1 MLRILLF
8 VLCMV
13 GYESVID
20 PGADKDSVKS
30 ELIRYLEEGDF
41 DQTVSFAEAAAE
53 FYRKRD
59 DLMDLAGCYMTLGNA
74 YQRMGR
80 YDDAIRNYNLCSET
94 MDRIGGPMAKVNKRY
109 VLNNMAAMYLEMGEY
124 EQAEAM
130 WNRCIASVNEAAP
143 GFLPQYNEDS
153 LRSLDLATYYQN
165 LAEVRLAQAD
175 NDDPNQQ
182 EKIDD
187 AIRFLEQSL
196 DFSERYGAEQ
206 YKIVSRLSGLAKAYF
221 EAGRTIEAQGKA
233 DTAMMMASTVG
244 DQYMMAALHLLKGD
258 MERHLGHNETAEN
271 HYLEA
276 LKMAR
281 ENHFGEFEMEAL
293 SGAYECTKDSQPKRA
308 LAYFTENAVLK
319 DSIYNKEQQALIRDF
334 EVKYKTEEKEHELA
348 LQREKNRQGKRLL
361 ALSVTVAVL
370 LLVLLII
377 GLRVAFLRKRRNEM
391 KDRLLFVV
399 AHDIKTP
406 VISQAQLLGMTHE
419 HFDVMSKEELK
430 ENVEVLKVAT
440 DDLKDK
446 LQNIIYWVRN
456 EMDGA
461 KNAPSEFG
469 LRGIAQEVVQE
480 LSLQAHMKNLIVSNE
495 VPAGWRALDDEA
507 AVRTVLQNLLSNAVK
522 FSFPQGEVSITANE
536 ENDRY
541 RIVVTDHGRGIAN
554 DRKELLLKGFVP
566 YMEGT
571 HGEMGTG
578 IGLFVSQQLL
588 SRNGSEISIES
599 QEGQGT
605 TVSFTVNKA

>member
-1 MLRILLF
+1 MKLALFF
-8 VLCMV
+8 VLCLV
-13 GYESVID
+13 TQDFVID
-20 PGADKDSVKS
+20 EYADKDSVKA

-41 DQTVSFAEAAAE
+41 DQTVSFAEAAAK
-53 FYRKRD
+53 FYRKRG
-59 DLMDLAGCYMTLGNA
+59 DLMDLAGCHMTLGNA

-334 EVKYKTEEKEHELA
+334 EVRYKMEEKEHELA
-348 LQREKNRQGKRLL
+348 FQREKNRQGKRLL
-361 ALSVTVAVL
+361 ALSVAVGFL

-391 KDRLLFVV
+391 KDHLLFVV
-399 AHDIKTP
+399 SHDIKTP
-406 VISQAQLLGMTHE
+406 VVSQAQLLEMTCE
-419 HFDVMSKEELK
+419 HLDDMPKEEVC
-430 ENVEVLKVAT
+430 ENLQVLKVST

-446 LQNIIYWVRN
+446 LQNIIYWVKG
-456 EMDGA
+456 EMGTIE
-461 KNAPSEFG
+461 NQPIPFN
-469 LRGIAQEVVQE
+469 LREITQEVVDGM
-480 LSLQAHMKNLIVSNE
+480 SLQAKMKNLTVRNE
-495 VPAGWRALDDEA
+495 IPSDWLCLDDA
-507 AVRTVLQNLLSNAVK
+507 NVVRMVLQNLLSNAIK
-522 FSFPQGEVSITANE
+522 FSWPNGAIRITASE
-536 ENDRY
+536 AEGRY
-541 RIVVTDHGRGIAN
+541 AVAVRDEGKGIG
-554 DRKELLLKGFVP
+554 KEKLERLLKGIVSFGQ
-566 YMEGT
+566 GT
-571 HGEMGTG
+571 GGEMGTG
-578 IGLFVSQQLL
+578 IGLFVSQQLME
-588 SRNGSEISIES
+588 RKGGKITIES
-599 QEGQGT
+599 REGEGT
-605 TVSFTVNKA
+605 TASFTVNMA